1 MKHNDETRLD
11 PVRILKSFAFQ
22 LALQLPA
29 IADYI
34 VGLDVKEV
42 NELKNMD
49 DAYNLLLKGAVEI
62 IKDKQVII
70 VIDALDE
77 GDPQEQQR
85 DYGDKS
91 QGFEPVGNKVT
102 HYVRMTERMAIA

>member
-11 PVRILKSFAFQ
+11 AVRILKSLAFQ

-29 IADYI
+29 MADYI
-34 VGLDVKEV
+34 VGLDVQEV
-42 NELKNMD
+42 NELRKMD
-49 DAYNLLLKGAVEI
+49 DAYNLLLKGAIEI

-70 VIDALDE
+70 LIDALDE

-102 HYVRMTERMAIA
+102 RDVSMPEWMAIT